1 MNHEP
6 TGFHDPI
13 TAPGEF
19 DKNGD
24 LTRPI
29 WPVVAVVLFIFL
41 CAAVVWLVRALL
53 KGSL

>member
-1 MNHEP
+1 MSHEP
-6 TGFHDPI
+6 TSYHAPI

-19 DKNGD
+19 DEDGE

-29 WPVVAVVLFIFL
+29 WPVVAVFAFIF
-41 CAAVVWLVRALL
+41 LL